1 MSTPTPPAPTP
12 HPPAPGPSAS
22 PPAVTPV
29 PAAERAVAPDVARG
43 LALLGIAIANSVL
56 HLWGV
61 EVGVGSRPVDGSPV
75 DRLVNG
81 VVSLFV
87 DRRTMPMFALLYGY
101 GVGVVVR
108 RRAAAWVP
116 WPDCRRDLLRRAAWL
131 VAFGVVH
138 ILLLFAGDILAI
150 YGVAGLVAVAFVRA
164 PGRRIAVVGVVALV
178 LSGVLM
184 GAVQALSVWAADQ
197 PDLMGQG
204 DVMGGAEGSVLGAML
219 LRSWSVLIAPF
230 GAVAALPL
238 VLLGLWFARR
248 GVLEQPAA
256 HLPLLRRWV
265 VGGLTASVL
274 GGLPMALAV
283 AEVWTPTAGQLFGVA
298 ALHEVS
304 GTAGGVAFAAGV
316 AWLVAARGTTV
327 ATLGPVGR
335 ALRAVGTRSL
345 TCYLLQSV
353 LFVLPLAAWAGG
365 LGERLS
371 SAGVV
376 AWAVGVWLVTVAV
389 AVALERVGRRGP
401 AEALYRRLVY
411 RPGALVAAR

>member
-1 MSTPTPPAPTP
+1 MSTPTPPAPAP
-12 HPPAPGPSAS
+12 HPPAPV
-22 PPAVTPV
+22 PAVAPV
-29 PAAERAVAPDVARG
+29 PVTDRAVAPDVARG
-43 LALLGIAIANSVL
+43 LALLGIALANSAL
-56 HLWGV
+56 HVWGV
-61 EVGVGSRPVDGSPV
+61 RTGVGSRPVDGSTL
-75 DRLVNG
+75 DRVVNG
-81 VVSLFV
+81 IVSLFV

-101 GVGVVVR
+101 GIGVVVR

-131 VAFGVVH
+131 AAFGVVH
-138 ILLLFAGDILAI
+138 ILLLFDGDILAT
-150 YGVAGLVAVAFVRA
+150 YGVAGLVAVALVRA
-164 PGRRIAVVGVVALV
+164 PGRRLAVVGGVLLA
-178 LSGVLM
+178 LSGLLM
-184 GAVQALSVWAADQ
+184 GAFQALALWSADQ
-197 PDLMGQG
+197 PGMDRA
-204 DVMGGAEGSVLGAML
+204 DVLASAESSALGALL
-219 LRSWSVLIAPF
+219 LRSLSVLIAPL

-248 GVLEQPAA
+248 AVLEDPAA

-265 VGGLTASVL
+265 VGGLAVSVA

-283 AEVWTPTAGQLFGVA
+283 AEVWTPTTGQLWGVA

-304 GTAGGVAFAAGV
+304 GTAGGVAFAALV
-316 AWLVAARGTTV
+316 AWVVAARRTTL

-335 ALRAVGTRSL
+335 ALRAVGVRSL

-365 LGERLS
+365 LGEAMTS
-371 SAGVV
+371 TQVV

-389 AVALERVGRRGP
+389 AVVLERAGRRGP

-411 RPGALVAAR
+411 RPRRAVASR

>member
-1 MSTPTPPAPTP
+1 MSTPTPPAPVP
-12 HPPAPGPSAS
+12 PPPAPV
-22 PPAVTPV
+22 PAVAPV
-29 PAAERAVAPDVARG
+29 ALAERAVAPDVARG

-61 EVGVGSRPVDGSPV
+61 QVGAGSRPVDGSTV
-75 DRLVNG
+75 DRVVNG
-81 VVSLFV
+81 VVALFV

-101 GVGVVVR
+101 GIGVVVR

-116 WPDCRRDLLRRAAWL
+116 WPACRADLLRRAGWL

-164 PGRRIAVVGVVALV
+164 PGRRLAVVGGIALA

-184 GAVQALSVWAADQ
+184 GAMQALAAWTSTQ
-197 PDLMGQG
+197 PEVMGQG
-204 DVMGGAEGSVLGAML
+204 DVMAAAEHSVLGAML
-219 LRSWSVLIAPF
+219 LRSFSVLIAPF

-248 GVLEQPAA
+248 AVLEDPAA

-283 AEVWTPTAGQLFGVA
+283 AEVWTPTTGQLFGVA

-304 GTAGGVAFAAGV
+304 GTAGGVAFAALV
-316 AWLVAARGTTV
+316 AWVVAARRVTV
-327 ATLGPVGR
+327 ATLGPVGG
-335 ALRAVGTRSL
+335 ALRAVGVRSL

-365 LGERLS
+365 LGEHLS
-371 SAGVV
+371 SAQVV

-389 AVALERVGRRGP
+389 AVALDRAGRRGP

-411 RPGALVAAR
+411 RRPAPAPAPATAA